1 MAFQLFCATMI
12 ALLLGAVITFGGYR
26 LFLALLPIWGFFFG
40 FALGAETLQLIFD
53 EAFLATVTSWV
64 VGFVVGV
71 IFGLLAYL
79 FYTVAVGLI
88 AGSVGYALGVSF
100 MNLIGVEFGFLVWI
114 VGVVVGAV
122 AILVTF
128 FFALQKYAI
137 IIATAVGGAGIV
149 VITLMF
155 GYVGLTLAKL
165 VENPIQFALDDSP
178 LWAVFYLL
186 LVAAG
191 IVVQIATTRGFEV
204 AAYDSRL

>member
-1 MAFQLFCATMI
+1 MVFELFCATMI
-12 ALLLGAVITFGGYR
+12 ALLLGALITFGGYR

-40 FALGAETLQLIFD
+40 FALGAETLQLIFG
-53 EAFLATVTSWV
+53 EAFLATVTSWI
-64 VGFVVGV
+64 VGFIVGA

-88 AGSVGYALGVSF
+88 AGSVGYALGAGF

-114 VGVVVGAV
+114 VGIVVGAV

-128 FFALQKYAI
+128 WFALQKYAI
-137 IIATAVGGAGIV
+137 IIATAVGGAGMV

-165 VENPIQFALDDSP
+165 VDNPVQFALDDSP
-178 LWAVFYLL
+178 LWALFYLL
-186 LVAAG
+186 LAAAG
-191 IVVQIATTRGFEV
+191 IAVQIATTRGFEV
-204 AAYDSRL
+204 AAYDSRI